1 MNTALVLVL
10 FIVLPKESG
19 ETPATPRLGP
29 KPQRSQKNI
38 NLAME
43 TGPIILHQRHA
54 PDVLPVGARLR
65 DQLRGRR
72 RWKSHRPKIT
82 RLGHGYVIFT

>member
-38 NLAME
+38 NLPME

-54 PDVLPVGARLR
+54 LDVLPVGGDSGISYVDVGGGNPIVL
-65 DQLRGRR
+65 
-72 RWKSHRPKIT
+72 KSRAWDMAMS
-82 RLGHGYVIFT
+82 F